1 MKEVQYLL
9 PGDLWDPLL
18 NIVNVTG
25 DFDHERR
32 SYVVRYEEG
41 YEAPVV
47 LHRWRFKGL
56 FKEVMMLRHFP
67 FDVQVNG
74 SVSSLRVKGSVSALQ
89 VNV

>member
-1 MKEVQYLL
+1 MRCWIQDVNFLL

-18 NIVNVTG
+18 NVLNVAG
-25 DFDHERR
+25 EFDHERR

-56 FKEVMMLRHFP
+56 FKELMMLRHFP
-67 FDVQVNG
+67 FDVQVNEMG
-74 SVSSLRVKGSVSALQ
+74 PLAPYG
-89 VNV
+89 